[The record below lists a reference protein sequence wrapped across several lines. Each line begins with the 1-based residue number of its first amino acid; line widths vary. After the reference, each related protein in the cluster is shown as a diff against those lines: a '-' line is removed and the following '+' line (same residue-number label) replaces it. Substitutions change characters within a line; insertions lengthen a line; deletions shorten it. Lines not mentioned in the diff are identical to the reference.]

1 MPRYVSK
8 GGMIKCHAYQFS
20 DNVMCDVTN
29 LTMQNPDSVKVVS
42 YSFEPPTISLL
53 LVGSEDKLVVPLDYY
68 LVFYDDGEVS
78 VVSPEAFS
86 AHYELANQYL
96 KG

>member
-1 MPRYVSK
+1 MPRYITK
-8 GGMIKCHAYQFS
+8 GGMIKCHAHQFL
-20 DNVMCDVTN
+20 DNANCEIGHLNKTNRDAVEIVGYNPKSRTIYVDVN
-29 LTMQNPDSVKVVS
+29 GCAD
-42 YSFEPPTISLL
+42 TI
-53 LVGSEDKLVVPLDYY
+53 KIPLHYY

-86 AHYELANQYL
+86 AHYELTNPYL